1 MPTVSNIHS
10 YNPISSSK
18 TKAPQTWDTHNYLR
32 KLSEINNDIIFND
45 QISKITQKQYTFDKV
60 ARNEKKYNLNIY
72 DIFFYPQ
79 NDIIEEN
86 VSRILQ
92 HQYSHSPT
100 LRRLVNY
107 YIDNLPETD
116 INKCQIHI
124 ANNYIYN
131 KKEDNISELLIAV
144 DEKGNLIAP
153 QKETSEKEISP
164 EKILL
169 NFFLKHII
177 NPEDLSYND
186 IDIYTNIIFKEL
198 TPQAM
203 AHSSESFQHISVGK
217 EHKLFDSETSEILT
231 DNIEQ
236 VISKGKALQKEF
248 FNSFIKNKETESFTV
263 KPDKYSIKR
272 IVLNG
277 LLLTSNASG
286 TLSNNYNQHN
296 ANNIANKI
304 NIRLSRSLPEEHA
317 APAINQNTL
326 LAKKTVDHIITHIL
340 PVYPLISRVEQEQ
353 KNNNYIR
360 GYHEL
365 LAFSQTGS
373 WIRNGRNAARDYIV
387 ELIKNHFYKF
397 EIKDSR
403 ENFIFFKDFIHARR
417 EHEYRIYEAL
427 ARDIIVHPQP
437 YHLDYK
443 EPEQGELL
451 ISVPENHYMEAIRN
465 KFTYNEPL
473 HFDDM
478 YGKES
483 ISVSIELDNLKSKR
497 EKNKKNS
504 EHLLRN
510 IQLVIHNLS
519 KNGGDKILC
528 SSNGSKYH
536 RLILNTIVRL
546 CKQYQSNINEK
557 IINSISKKIIHNND
571 FSPNLKR
578 TFSRINSSRYNP
590 WLMALAT
597 EKQLS
602 WAETH
607 YQAQR
612 HIQEH
617 MQDCEILNVMDA
629 NKMVRDAIISFVHQI
644 NEITEASWMS
654 AEEQHEKK
662 IQALNTFKT
671 KIASMD
677 GGQEF
682 IYGFNKVIQEGLGGL
697 IELSF
702 DIDDTRHHRNLSSLS
717 PASRSGL
724 HLLGSIWNIVMSAVP
739 GFNTLSG
746 SSSILN
752 SAIVEKSTDV
762 CGYIQDAIRIG
773 MEALPVAE
781 AKFTK
786 RASNAKYTGLRF
798 IEEKINKN
806 IIEPPLQRGSSFKV
820 IESIENTDFIYQ
832 SSSKKILELNHKG
845 DHELFSATSFDNK
858 NHGYYKRSGDGFYR
872 KQHSFQPLSS
882 ENPNKILY
890 NTKEVELT
898 KESNS
903 EIYSGTF
910 IDNGKSTIVKF
921 YKSSDGSF
929 YQAEGLKGGG
939 VIRHTDKPY
948 SELKEGDIGYD
959 EELLDITDDSP
970 ELEETLPALSED
982 LYPSEEENVQN
993 LYNKFKHGDVEAGMT
1008 EVTLCRGTIASQAE
1022 NIVSYGTAGGAEIAN
1037 PNVSPVSEDIA
1048 KLQIKSG
1055 RIEPEYT
1062 TDISVADRF
1071 SRGHHLVIV
1080 KTKVKY
1086 LTRGSISESGWI
1098 IPKNAP
1104 VEPVGLIDRTFGQSE
1119 NIQQANASK

>member
-1 MPTVSNIHS
+1 
-10 YNPISSSK
+10 
-18 TKAPQTWDTHNYLR
+18 
-32 KLSEINNDIIFND
+32 
-45 QISKITQKQYTFDKV
+45 
-60 ARNEKKYNLNIY
+60 
-72 DIFFYPQ
+72 
-79 NDIIEEN
+79 
-86 VSRILQ
+86 
-92 HQYSHSPT
+92 
-100 LRRLVNY
+100 
-107 YIDNLPETD
+107 
-116 INKCQIHI
+116 
-124 ANNYIYN
+124 
-131 KKEDNISELLIAV
+131 
-144 DEKGNLIAP
+144 LIAP

-326 LAKKTVDHIITHIL
+326 LAKKTVDRIITHIL

>member
-326 LAKKTVDHIITHIL
+326 LAKKTVEHLITHIL

-365 LAFSQTGS
+365 LAFRQTGS

-536 RLILNTIVRL
+536 RLILNIIVRL

-578 TFSRINSSRYNP
+578 EFSRINSSRYNP

-806 IIEPPLQRGSSFKV
+806 IIDPPLQRGSSFKV

>member
-263 KPDKYSIKR
+263 KPVKYSIKR

-326 LAKKTVDHIITHIL
+326 LAKKTVDRIIAHIL

-557 IINSISKKIIHNND
+557 IIDSISKKIIHNND

-590 WLMALAT
+590 WLMAVAT

>member
-326 LAKKTVDHIITHIL
+326 LAKKTVEHLITHIL

-365 LAFSQTGS
+365 LAFRQTGS

-536 RLILNTIVRL
+536 RLILNMIVRL

-578 TFSRINSSRYNP
+578 EFSRINSSRYNP

>member
-326 LAKKTVDHIITHIL
+326 LAKKTVDRIIAHIL

-557 IINSISKKIIHNND
+557 IIDSISKKIIHNND

>member
-326 LAKKTVDHIITHIL
+326 LAKKTVDRIIAHIL

-365 LAFSQTGS
+365 LAFRQTGS

-557 IINSISKKIIHNND
+557 IIYSISKKIIHNND

-590 WLMALAT
+590 WLMAVAT

>member
-1 MPTVSNIHS
+1 MPTASNIHS

-326 LAKKTVDHIITHIL
+326 LAKKTVDRIITHIL

-510 IQLVIHNLS
+510 IQLIIHNLS

>member
-326 LAKKTVDHIITHIL
+326 LAKKTVDRIIAHIL
-340 PVYPLISRVEQEQ
+340 PVYPLISRIEQEQ

-557 IINSISKKIIHNND
+557 IIDSISKKIIHNND

-910 IDNGKSTIVKF
+910 INNGKSTIVKF

>member
-326 LAKKTVDHIITHIL
+326 LAKKTVDRIIAHIL

-536 RLILNTIVRL
+536 RLILNTIVTL

-557 IINSISKKIIHNND
+557 IIDSISKKIIHNND

>member
-326 LAKKTVDHIITHIL
+326 LAKKTVDRIITHIL
-340 PVYPLISRVEQEQ
+340 PVYPLISRIEQEQ
-353 KNNNYIR
+353 ENNNYIR

-546 CKQYQSNINEK
+546 CKQYQSNINEE

>member
-1 MPTVSNIHS
+1 M
-10 YNPISSSK
+10 K
-18 TKAPQTWDTHNYLR
+18 
-32 KLSEINNDIIFND
+32 
-45 QISKITQKQYTFDKV
+45 
-60 ARNEKKYNLNIY
+60 KKYNLNIY

-326 LAKKTVDHIITHIL
+326 LAKKTVDRIIAHIL

-557 IINSISKKIIHNND
+557 IIDSISKKIIHNND

>member
-186 IDIYTNIIFKEL
+186 IDIYTNIVFKEL

-326 LAKKTVDHIITHIL
+326 LAKKTVDRIIAHIL

-557 IINSISKKIIHNND
+557 IIDSISKKIIHNND

>member
-326 LAKKTVDHIITHIL
+326 LAKKTVEHLITHIL

-365 LAFSQTGS
+365 LAFRQTGS

-473 HFDDM
+473 RFDDM

>member
-1 MPTVSNIHS
+1 
-10 YNPISSSK
+10 
-18 TKAPQTWDTHNYLR
+18 
-32 KLSEINNDIIFND
+32 
-45 QISKITQKQYTFDKV
+45 TFDKV

-326 LAKKTVDHIITHIL
+326 LAKKTVDRIIAHIL

-557 IINSISKKIIHNND
+557 IIDSISKKIIHNND

>member
-326 LAKKTVDHIITHIL
+326 LAKKTVDRIIAHIL

-497 EKNKKNS
+497 EKKNS

-557 IINSISKKIIHNND
+557 IIDSISKKIIHNND

>member
-1 MPTVSNIHS
+1 MPKVSNIHS

-326 LAKKTVDHIITHIL
+326 LAKKTVDRIIAHIL

-557 IINSISKKIIHNND
+557 IIDSISKKIIHNND

-845 DHELFSATSFDNK
+845 GHELFSATSFDNK

>member
-497 EKNKKNS
+497 KKNKKNS

>member
-326 LAKKTVDHIITHIL
+326 LAKKTVDRIIAHIL

-497 EKNKKNS
+497 EKNKKNT

-557 IINSISKKIIHNND
+557 IIDSISKKIIHNND

-590 WLMALAT
+590 WLMAVAT

>member
-326 LAKKTVDHIITHIL
+326 LAKKTVEHLITHIL

-365 LAFSQTGS
+365 LAFRQTGS

-528 SSNGSKYH
+528 SSNGSKNH
-536 RLILNTIVRL
+536 RLILNIIVRL

-578 TFSRINSSRYNP
+578 EFSRINSSRYNP

>member
-1 MPTVSNIHS
+1 
-10 YNPISSSK
+10 
-18 TKAPQTWDTHNYLR
+18 
-32 KLSEINNDIIFND
+32 
-45 QISKITQKQYTFDKV
+45 DKV

-326 LAKKTVDHIITHIL
+326 LAKKTVDRIIAHIL

-557 IINSISKKIIHNND
+557 IIDSISKKIIHNND

>member
-326 LAKKTVDHIITHIL
+326 LAKKTVDRIIAHIL

-546 CKQYQSNINEK
+546 CKQYQSNTNEK
-557 IINSISKKIIHNND
+557 IIDSISKKIIHNND

>member
-60 ARNEKKYNLNIY
+60 SRNEKKYNLNIY

-473 HFDDM
+473 RFDDM

-536 RLILNTIVRL
+536 RLILNMIVRL

-578 TFSRINSSRYNP
+578 EFSRINSSRYNP

>member
-116 INKCQIHI
+116 IKKCQIHI

-326 LAKKTVDHIITHIL
+326 LAKKTVDRIIAHIL

-557 IINSISKKIIHNND
+557 IIDSISKKIIHNND

-590 WLMALAT
+590 WLMAVAT

>member
-1 MPTVSNIHS
+1 M
-10 YNPISSSK
+10 K
-18 TKAPQTWDTHNYLR
+18 
-32 KLSEINNDIIFND
+32 
-45 QISKITQKQYTFDKV
+45 
-60 ARNEKKYNLNIY
+60 KKYNLNIY

-153 QKETSEKEISP
+153 QKETSEKKISP

-326 LAKKTVDHIITHIL
+326 LAKKTVDRIIAHIL

-557 IINSISKKIIHNND
+557 IIDSISKKIIHNND

-590 WLMALAT
+590 WLMAVAT

>member
-326 LAKKTVDHIITHIL
+326 LAKKTVDRIIAHIL

-557 IINSISKKIIHNND
+557 IIDSISKKIIHNND

-845 DHELFSATSFDNK
+845 GHELFSATSFDNK

>member
-326 LAKKTVDHIITHIL
+326 LAKKTVDRIIAHIL

-373 WIRNGRNAARDYIV
+373 WTRNGRNAARDYIV

-557 IINSISKKIIHNND
+557 IIDSISKKIIHNND

>member
-326 LAKKTVDHIITHIL
+326 LAKKTVDRIITHIL

>member
-79 NDIIEEN
+79 SDIIEEN

-326 LAKKTVDHIITHIL
+326 LAKKTVDRIITHIL

>member
-326 LAKKTVDHIITHIL
+326 LAKKTVDRIIAHIL

-353 KNNNYIR
+353 ENNNYIR

-557 IINSISKKIIHNND
+557 IIDSISKKIIHNND

>member
-326 LAKKTVDHIITHIL
+326 LAKKTVDRIIAHIL

-557 IINSISKKIIHNND
+557 IIDSISKKIIHNND

-590 WLMALAT
+590 WLMAVAT

>member
-326 LAKKTVDHIITHIL
+326 LAKKTVDRIIAHIL

-546 CKQYQSNINEK
+546 CKQHQSNINEK
-557 IINSISKKIIHNND
+557 IIDSISKKIIHNND

>member
-546 CKQYQSNINEK
+546 CKQHQSNINEK

>member
-326 LAKKTVDHIITHIL
+326 LAKKTVDRIIAHIL

-557 IINSISKKIIHNND
+557 IIDSISKKIIHNND

-1071 SRGHHLVIV
+1071 SRGHYLVIV

>member
-326 LAKKTVDHIITHIL
+326 LAKKTVDRIIAHIL

-510 IQLVIHNLS
+510 IQLVIHKLS

-557 IINSISKKIIHNND
+557 IIDSISKKIIHNND

-590 WLMALAT
+590 WLMAVAT

>member
-326 LAKKTVDHIITHIL
+326 LAKKTVDRIIAHIL

-497 EKNKKNS
+497 KKNS

-557 IINSISKKIIHNND
+557 IIDSISKKIIHNND

>member
-1 MPTVSNIHS
+1 M
-10 YNPISSSK
+10 K
-18 TKAPQTWDTHNYLR
+18 
-32 KLSEINNDIIFND
+32 
-45 QISKITQKQYTFDKV
+45 
-60 ARNEKKYNLNIY
+60 KKYNLNIY

-326 LAKKTVDHIITHIL
+326 LAKKTVDRIITHIL

>member
-326 LAKKTVDHIITHIL
+326 LAKKTVDRIIAHIL

-557 IINSISKKIIHNND
+557 IIDSISKKIIHNND

-590 WLMALAT
+590 WLMAVAT

-890 NTKEVELT
+890 NAKEVELT